1 MTCCIKKSKQI
12 LDFSLIVLDLMKT
25 QDQCDGTGKK
35 KQNQQECLYPEFMIC
50 LLEDKK
56 KIPTNFA
63 MSSYL
68 QELISCC
75 IHPPNEAQLL

>member
-1 MTCCIKKSKQI
+1 
-12 LDFSLIVLDLMKT
+12 MKT

-56 KIPTNFA
+56 NPHKLCYEQLPTGTHF
-63 MSSYL
+63 
-68 QELISCC
+68 
-75 IHPPNEAQLL
+75 LLYTSA

>member
-56 KIPTNFA
+56 NPYKLCYEQLPTGTHF
-63 MSSYL
+63 
-68 QELISCC
+68 
-75 IHPPNEAQLL
+75 LLYTSA

>member
-1 MTCCIKKSKQI
+1 MKKFYNFMTCCIKKSKQI

-25 QDQCDGTGKK
+25 QDQCDGTGEK

-56 KIPTNFA
+56 NPHKLCYEQLPTGTHF
-63 MSSYL
+63 
-68 QELISCC
+68 
-75 IHPPNEAQLL
+75 LLYTSA

>member
-35 KQNQQECLYPEFMIC
+35 RKISRNVFIQN
-50 LLEDKK
+50 
-56 KIPTNFA
+56 
-63 MSSYL
+63 S
-68 QELISCC
+68 
-75 IHPPNEAQLL
+75 

>member
-35 KQNQQECLYPEFMIC
+35 RKISRNVFIQNSWSAYL
-50 LLEDKK
+50 KTK

-68 QELISCC
+68 QELISYC